1 VAGNER
7 SPGKG
12 ESDENKRWFVNRVDS
27 VIQNLI
33 DVQRSD
39 YDSFSSQLRESDD
52 AILKTRNV
60 VWQAIAAIAAASITL
75 TQLGV
80 LKTAYLFDIIALL
93 IAVAVGW
100 TIVIAVVRD
109 TLLPKM
115 EKVDEAYDS
124 TSLSLLS
131 LQGWFRNSTMS
142 VSETS
147 QDTLDLYYEFG
158 RVAVAAQ
165 NSTLLSNLVKF
176 QDELRFLRIIKRG
189 KKHQPSWQRLSP
201 SIEEGYARFKRERT
215 KLTDPAVFPA
225 NLLSILA
232 PFEERY
238 KAEEAGGIDE
248 KPAFAISINS
258 QRGASGHQIV

>member
-1 VAGNER
+1 MSAA
-7 SPGKG
+7 PGRA

-33 DVQRSD
+33 DVHRSD
-39 YDSFSSQLRESDD
+39 YDSFSSQLRDSDD

-80 LKTAYLFDIIALL
+80 LKTAYLFDIIVVL

-100 TIVIAVVRD
+100 TIVIAVIRD
-109 TLLPKM
+109 TLFPKM
-115 EKVDEAYDS
+115 EKVDEAYYS

-131 LQGWFRNSTMS
+131 LQGWFRNSTMN
-142 VSETS
+142 VSQTS
-147 QDTLDLYYEFG
+147 QGTLDLYYEFG

-165 NSTLLSNLVKF
+165 NSVLLSTLVKF
-176 QDELRFLRIIKRG
+176 QDEIRFLRIIKRG
-189 KKHQPSWQRLSP
+189 GRRQSSSQRLGASVN
-201 SIEEGYARFKRERT
+201 EGYARFKQERT
-215 KLTDPAVFPA
+215 KLTDPAVFPT
-225 NLLSILA
+225 NLLSMLA

-238 KAEEAGGIDE
+238 NAEE
-248 KPAFAISINS
+248 PS
-258 QRGASGHQIV
+258 RPR